1 MEQLR
6 TKLMQH
12 AAPERV
18 STLRS
23 ELTALSQRT
32 SKDRKPSLV
41 DICRFLTL
49 HVGAASGG
57 GLRKEDMISIIVD
70 KLIEQLPDTS
80 AESSTPA
87 MGLVVAFSFF
97 FRLFQCML
105 K

>member
-23 ELTALSQRT
+23 ELNALSQRT
-32 SKDRKPSLV
+32 SKDGKPSLV

-49 HVGAASGG
+49 QVGSASGG

-80 AESSTPA
+80 AASSAPA
-87 MGLVVAFSFF
+87 MGFLVAFMFF
-97 FRLFQCML
+97 FA
-105 K
+105 